1 MVDVFLMPAETGLIR
16 LHWALGP
23 ILVAGRGESIAG
35 REERLKGLLFI
46 WNCPSVIGMTFVAM
60 YSLISALIV
69 SMMGKREMVDLPF
82 LKVPIQTPYATLSS
96 DGECMLG
103 TSLG

>member
-1 MVDVFLMPAETGLIR
+1 MRKGGKRP
-16 LHWALGP
+16 
-23 ILVAGRGESIAG
+23 RG
-35 REERLKGLLFI
+35 LKGIDRPIIPIILLMDIVLVKVLLATFH
-46 WNCPSVIGMTFVAM
+46 CPSVIGMTFVAM

-96 DGECMLG
+96 DGECMLS